1 MMMGSAP
8 DDVDGDVVEI
18 VGSTDLRDSAS
29 TIPQGLAEG
38 RVSLALREAGTA

>member
-1 MMMGSAP
+1 MMMGPAP

-18 VGSTDLRDSAS
+18 RLGSTDLRDRAP

-38 RVSLALREAGTA
+38 RVSLALREE